1 MQMMED
7 QRKHEMRWYAER
19 QALKQTQ
26 VDRATSTAKVQS
38 ILQSLS
44 SRAGTASTGTED
56 DAGVDAE
63 AELAAY
69 DRKVYSAQHEMD
81 AAMTVELKGLG
92 VPFFGTDTALVVS
105 EPGDVAP
112 GQTSSISPKW
122 SPKVTEAQ
130 LLELRRR
137 MVGHLEDLY
146 RD

>member
-1 MQMMED
+1 MQMIEH

-26 VDRATSTAKVQS
+26 ASRANSTAKVQS

-44 SRAGTASTGTED
+44 STAGTASTDTED
-56 DAGVDAE
+56 GVGVDSE
-63 AELAAY
+63 AELEAH
-69 DRKVYSAQHEMD
+69 DRKIYDAQHEMD
-81 AAMTVELKGLG
+81 TAMTAELKGLG
-92 VPFFGTDTALVVS
+92 VPFFGTDSALVVS
-105 EPGDVAP
+105 EPDNASL
-112 GQTSSISPKW
+112 GQMSNVHPKW